1 MALVG
6 DLKEI
11 SIATLLQLNCVEKN
25 TAQLTVSTPKGPAMV
40 FMDKGEIIH
49 AVFAGIRGEEALYR
63 ILSFSQGEFRVAEAT
78 ERPDRTIT
86 ASYQSLLLE
95 GMRVLDETKK
105 GKEQIASTVGR
116 YLSTATNVESY
127 VVASKSG
134 DILASGGNG
143 CSDRTAGPQ
152 AEKLAAAAIL
162 LTWAGREISTVL
174 ALGEMNFARLANE
187 RSLTFFLD
195 CGDFVA
201 VIVATK
207 SPILEPVYAQVDD
220 VRKKLKY
227 CTLDSVPH
235 GVEVF
240 V

>member
-40 FMDKGEIIH
+40 FLDKGEIIH
-49 AVFAGIRGEEALYR
+49 AIYAGMRGEEALYR
-63 ILSFSQGEFRVAEAT
+63 ILSLSQGEFRVAEVA

-116 YLSTATNVESY
+116 YLSLAPNVESY
-127 VVASKSG
+127 VIASKSG
-134 DILASGGNG
+134 DILASEGNG
-143 CSDRTAGPQ
+143 CP
-152 AEKLAAAAIL
+152 EKLAAAAVL
-162 LTWAGREISTVL
+162 LAWAGQEISATL
-174 ALGEMNFARLANE
+174 SLGEMNFLRLANA
-187 RSLTFFLD
+187 RSLTFFMD
-195 CGDFVA
+195 CGDLVA

-207 SPILEPVYAQVDD
+207 SPSLEPVYAQVDD

-227 CTLDSVPH
+227 CALDNVPH